1 MVDERADYWM
11 AVDQYI
17 GGIEH
22 AILHLL
28 YSRFWMRVMRDMG
41 LIKDKEPFTRL
52 LTQGMVLNN
61 IYSRHYGDG
70 RIEYFHPDDVEA
82 LCDANGAQIGA
93 KLRKDGLPV
102 QWEGMR
108 TMSKSKNNGVDPTD
122 LVARY
127 GADAIRVFM
136 MFKAPPEDTLE
147 WSDDGVEG
155 SARFLRRLWRMVW
168 EHLEKGPVAT
178 GPRQELVALSP
189 AQREMRRMA
198 HATVVKVTD
207 DYGRRRVFNTAI
219 AAVMELMNALQKFDD
234 ASEQG
239 RAVRH
244 ETLELIVQLL
254 APIAPHICH
263 TLWRELG
270 HRDPLIDHP
279 WPHADPQALVQESIE
294 VVVQVNGKLRSKVE
308 VRASADKDEISAAAL
323 ADATI
328 QKWIEGK
335 PVRKVIVPPG
345 GKLVNVVV

>member
-1 MVDERADYWM
+1 
-11 AVDQYI
+11 
-17 GGIEH
+17 
-22 AILHLL
+22 
-28 YSRFWMRVMRDMG
+28 
-41 LIKDKEPFTRL
+41 
-52 LTQGMVLNN
+52 
-61 IYSRHYGDG
+61 
-70 RIEYFHPDDVEA
+70 
-82 LCDANGAQIGA
+82 
-93 KLRKDGLPV
+93 
-102 QWEGMR
+102 
-108 TMSKSKNNGVDPTD
+108 
-122 LVARY
+122 
-127 GADAIRVFM
+127 VFM